1 MKKAE
6 EKKDAGVKLNWINDQ
21 FAVNNVRNFEAKN
34 VCFFNL
40 YVKSVIGNIAIYGC
54 KVVSGKNG
62 DFIAFP
68 SQKGDNGNYYDV
80 ANVRLN
86 DGISDAIL
94 AEVQKAI

>member
-1 MKKAE
+1 MKKKE
-6 EKKDAGVKLNWINDQ
+6 EKKKIEWIDDQ
-21 FAVNNVRNFEAKN
+21 FAVANVRNFEDKN

-54 KVVSGKNG
+54 KVVSGAKG

-80 ANVRLN
+80 ANVLMN
-86 DGISDAIL
+86 EGIADKIMD
-94 AEVQKAI
+94 EVQKSL

>member
-1 MKKAE
+1 MKKQE
-6 EKKDAGVKLNWINDQ
+6 EKKTEEKKINWIDDQ
-21 FAVNNVRNFEAKN
+21 FAVANVRNFEEKN

-86 DGISDAIL
+86 EGISEKIL